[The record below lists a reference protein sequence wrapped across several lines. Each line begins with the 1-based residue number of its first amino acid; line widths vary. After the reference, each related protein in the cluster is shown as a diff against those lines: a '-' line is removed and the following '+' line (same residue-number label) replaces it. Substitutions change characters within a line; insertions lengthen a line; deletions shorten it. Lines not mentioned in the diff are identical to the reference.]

1 MRKFSAALIYVFSSC
16 FYFSP
21 SLCVFVAKLST
32 MKKSSIL
39 LVDDDDSL
47 RRVMEFN
54 LTEAGHRVE
63 TAGSGEE
70 GLRLFEKGAFDAVI
84 SDITMPGMSGMEV
97 LAKVR
102 ERDAAVPVVMIT
114 AYGTIESAVEA
125 MKQGA
130 FDYITK
136 PFNRDELR
144 LTLER
149 AIRMRR
155 LEKENVEL
163 RAEVTDRYRFDSIVG
178 VSEPVREVLEM
189 AGRVAASDA
198 TVLITG
204 ERGTGK
210 ELLAKG
216 IHFNSSRAKGPF
228 VAINCAAIP
237 ETLIESELFGYVKG
251 AFTGAA
257 RDKAGKFELAEGGT
271 ILLDEIGDLRID
283 LQAKILRVL
292 QERAVDRVGGAK
304 AVPVDVRVIAST
316 NRDIEHAIA
325 EGKFREDLYDRIN
338 VVGLRMPPLRER
350 REDIP
355 LLVNYFLKKFDKD
368 SSMSIEQEALAA
380 LRSYGWPG
388 NVRELESVME
398 RASVLKRGN
407 SVTLADL
414 PDKLIKEKSGVEN
427 IILNLPDE
435 GIALEELEK
444 SLIVKA
450 LEKHK
455 GNQTRAAE
463 YLGITRP
470 TLIYRME
477 KFGLK

>member
-1 MRKFSAALIYVFSSC
+1 
-16 FYFSP
+16 
-21 SLCVFVAKLST
+21 

-39 LVDDDDSL
+39 LIDDDDSL
-47 RRVMEFN
+47 RRVMEFS

-63 TAGSGEE
+63 AAGSGEE
-70 GLRLFEKGAFDAVI
+70 GLRLLEKGAFDAVI

-228 VAINCAAIP
+228 VAVNCAAIP

-257 RDKAGKFELAEGGT
+257 KDKAGKFELAENGT

-292 QERAVDRVGGAK
+292 QERTVDRVGGAK

-316 NRDIEHAIA
+316 NRDIEQAIA

-355 LLVNYFLKKFDKD
+355 LLVNYFLKKFNKD
-368 SSMSIEQEALAA
+368 SSTSIEPEALAA

-398 RASVLKRGN
+398 RASVLKRG
-407 SVTLADL
+407 SAVTLADL
-414 PDKLIKEKSGVEN
+414 PDKLKKEKSGVEN

>member
-1 MRKFSAALIYVFSSC
+1 MVREDFAFAFV
-16 FYFSP
+16 
-21 SLCVFVAKLST
+21 SLRVSVAKLSI

-39 LVDDDDSL
+39 LIDDDDSL
-47 RRVMEFN
+47 RRVMEFS
-54 LTEAGHRVE
+54 LTEAGHRVQ
-63 TAGSGEE
+63 TAASGEE
-70 GLRLFEKGAFDAVI
+70 GLRLFEKSSFDAVI
-84 SDITMPGMSGMEV
+84 SDITMPGMSGMDV
-97 LAKVR
+97 LTKIR
-102 ERDAAVPVVMIT
+102 EQDAHIPVVMIT

-144 LTLER
+144 LTLDR
-149 AIRMRR
+149 ALRMRR

-163 RAEVTDRYRFDSIVG
+163 RAEVTDRYRFDSIIG
-178 VSEPVREVLEM
+178 GSERIREVLDM

-216 IHFNSSRAKGPF
+216 IHFNSYRATGPF
-228 VAINCAAIP
+228 VAVNCAAIP
-237 ETLIESELFGYVKG
+237 ETLIESELFGHVKG
-251 AFTGAA
+251 AFTGAG
-257 RDKAGKFELAEGGT
+257 RDKEGKFELADGGT
-271 ILLDEIGDLRID
+271 ILLDEIGELRID

-292 QERAVDRVGGAK
+292 QERTIDRLGDTK
-304 AVPVDVRVIAST
+304 SIPVDVRVIAST
-316 NRDIEHAIA
+316 NRDIEQAIK

-350 REDIP
+350 RDDVP
-355 LLVNYFLKKFDKD
+355 LLVTYFLKKFNKD
-368 SSMSIEQEALAA
+368 LSVGIDQEALDA
-380 LRSYGWPG
+380 LLSYGWPG
-388 NVRELESVME
+388 NVRELESVIE
-398 RASVLKRGN
+398 RASVLKRG
-407 SVTLADL
+407 SLVTLADL
-414 PDKLIKEKSGVEN
+414 PDKLKKEKASVES

-450 LEKHK
+450 LEKYK

>member
-1 MRKFSAALIYVFSSC
+1 LQEDQRSDEIGSLFDFLSARSGEKSI
-16 FYFSP
+16 
-21 SLCVFVAKLST
+21 
-32 MKKSSIL
+32 MKKHSIL
-39 LVDDDDSL
+39 LIDDDDSL
-47 RRVMEFN
+47 RRVMEFS
-54 LTEAGHRVE
+54 LTEAGFRVQ
-63 TAGSGEE
+63 TASSGEE
-70 GLRLFEKGAFDAVI
+70 GLQLFGKNTFDAVV
-84 SDITMPGMSGMEV
+84 SDITMPGIGGMEV
-97 LAKVR
+97 LAKIH
-102 ERDAAVPVVMIT
+102 EQDAHMPVIMIT
-114 AYGTIESAVEA
+114 AYGPIESAVDA
-125 MKQGA
+125 MKKGA

-144 LTLER
+144 LTLNK
-149 AIRMRR
+149 ALRMRR
-155 LEKENVEL
+155 LEKENIEL
-163 RAEVTDRYRFDSIVG
+163 RSEVTDRYRFDSIIG
-178 VSEPVREVLEM
+178 GSEKIRELLDL

-216 IHFNSSRAKGPF
+216 IHFNSSRAGGPF
-228 VAINCAAIP
+228 VAVNCAAIP
-237 ETLIESELFGYVKG
+237 ETLIESELFGHVKG

-257 RDKAGKFELAEGGT
+257 KDKEGKFELADGGT
-271 ILLDEIGDLRID
+271 ILLDEIGELRID

-292 QERAVDRVGGAK
+292 QERTVDRLGGRAPI
-304 AVPVDVRVIAST
+304 PVDVRVIAST
-316 NRDIEHAIA
+316 NRDIEQAIK

-350 REDIP
+350 RDDIP
-355 LLVNYFLKKFDKD
+355 LLVQSFLRKFSKD
-368 SSMSIEQEALAA
+368 APAGIEKEAMDVL
-380 LRSYGWPG
+380 LSYGWPG
-388 NVRELESVME
+388 NVRELESVIE
-398 RASVLKRGN
+398 RASVLKRGS
-407 SVTLADL
+407 SVTAEDL
-414 PDKLIKEKSGVEN
+414 PEKLKKEKNGVGN
-427 IILNLPDE
+427 ILLNLPEE

-450 LEKHK
+450 LEKNN